1 MKILII
7 GSKGFIGSYLYDR
20 LSFTHAVFGCD
31 VYTNYNEKNFFLID
45 SSNADYKSIF
55 ANHFDLCVNCSG
67 AASVPD
73 SLKNPS
79 RDYELNVYN
88 VFLILESVRV
98 NNPQCKFINIS
109 SAAVYGNPKSFPVSE
124 DHPTHPLSPYGFHK
138 LQAEQLCQEYFQF
151 FGIQTSSIRIFSAY
165 GPGLKKQIFWDLH
178 LKSKGS
184 AVVDLFGSGN
194 ETRDFIFIDDI
205 VAAIEVIISKGSF
218 KADIYNV
225 GSGSPS
231 EIQTIAQL
239 FLNQLK
245 RKGSIKFSGSKRQ
258 GDPDFWQADISKL
271 AALGFRPK
279 ISIDE
284 GIKKYAA
291 WLLSSD

>member
-1 MKILII
+1 MKILIV
-7 GSKGFIGSYLYDR
+7 GSKGFIGSHLYDH
-20 LSFTHAVFGCD
+20 LVLTHDVFGCD

-45 SSNADYKSIF
+45 SSNADYRSIF
-55 ANHFDLCVNCSG
+55 RNDFDICINCSG

-73 SLKNPS
+73 SIKNPS
-79 RDYELNVYN
+79 RDYELNVHN
-88 VFLILESVRV
+88 VFLVLESIRV

-124 DHPTHPLSPYGFHK
+124 GHPTEPLSPYGFHK
-138 LQAEQLCQEYFQF
+138 LQAEQLCKEYFQF
-151 FGIQTSSIRIFSAY
+151 FGIKTSSLRIFSAY

-178 LKSKGS
+178 VKSKHS
-184 AVVDLFGSGN
+184 PVIELFGTGN

-205 VAAIEVIISKGSF
+205 VAAVEAIINNGSF
-218 KADIYNV
+218 NADIYNV

-231 EIQTIAQL
+231 RIQTIAQL
-239 FLNQLK
+239 LLKQLK
-245 RKGSIKFSGSKRQ
+245 WKGSIEFSGSKRQ

-271 AALGFRPK
+271 SALGFHPE